1 MQIELSRRVVQLCI
15 AILALIALSMLG
27 TYYVDWLWFESIGY
41 NSVFLTMLFSEWA
54 VYLTVFAFSFLLIA
68 YNLDYARKNMPPSG
82 DDSRAYEQED
92 DVNLFASGSFSV
104 DPVYGRSFDA
114 LEPAGFSPG

>member
-92 DVNLFASGSFSV
+92 DVIYLHPSTL
-104 DPVYGRSFDA
+104 R
-114 LEPAGFSPG
+114 